1 LPPGPMIGRQLRV
14 GEQTFTVI
22 AVFRERVATFGQSE
36 ISSQSV
42 LIPFGLIKY
51 YAGSDYIRTLYAQAD
66 TGDNVPETTLAV
78 QSLLKSRHASG
89 AVYMVQNLASILEAA
104 RKISVALTVVL
115 LLVGM
120 IALIISGVGI
130 MNIMLVTVTERTHEI
145 GLRKAVGAKR
155 EEILYQFLI
164 EALIISGMGAII
176 GIAIAVGVKIIVE
189 PLIPAEVGLKIPIS
203 IYSVVIAFVVSCA
216 TGVLFGYLP
225 ASRASKLQPTESLR
239 YE

>member
-1 LPPGPMIGRQLRV
+1 
-14 GEQTFTVI
+14 
-22 AVFRERVATFGQSE
+22 
-36 ISSQSV
+36 
-42 LIPFGLIKY
+42 
-51 YAGSDYIRTLYAQAD
+51 
-66 TGDNVPETTLAV
+66 
-78 QSLLKSRHASG
+78 
-89 AVYMVQNLASILEAA
+89 
-104 RKISVALTVVL
+104 
-115 LLVGM
+115 
-120 IALIISGVGI
+120 
-130 MNIMLVTVTERTHEI
+130 MLVTVTERTHEI